1 MPIEVGRGEP
11 PSRGGST
18 APIDR
23 TSSYR
28 GGRAVNAPAKAGL
41 VVTAHPG
48 DFVWRGRNTGR
59 TMTYGEAH
67 QRLFP
72 MLVEGLA

>member
-1 MPIEVGRGEP
+1 MPIKVGRGEP
-11 PSRGGST
+11 PSRGGSS

-28 GGRAVNAPAKAGL
+28 GGKTVSVSQKAGL
-41 VVTAHPG
+41 VVTTHPG
-48 DFVWRGRNTGR
+48 DFVWCGRNTGR
-59 TMTYGEAH
+59 AMTYGEAY

-72 MLVEGLA
+72 MAVEELA